1 MEAPQTGVIN
11 KQDVKIAATI
21 SRERAIEASK
31 RATGRILTRFHA
43 VNKESSLCAKN
54 FFVLNIPPALAV
66 ARFRC
71 YNACQHM
78 ADWKQITARIRR
90 ARTGKDPV
98 GQLSNLYE
106 KTRDAMVA
114 FELARYFETAGQN
127 PEAAK
132 WYLAAAERF
141 RRADWKTKAQEAAVR
156 LGAEVSVV
164 DPAHATGDF
173 MLTPPA
179 VADSAPA
186 SPPEEISA
194 AAESSG
200 TAAESEAADE
210 SATPVGESA
219 ESPDKKRRRRGRRGG
234 RNRRKGEAAKTPTAV
249 HASRASEPATPAK
262 GLPSRV
268 FDEPVEPKPS
278 RAGESRAI
286 PSLPVEPI
294 GDPGGPSVRGRSGD
308 PGLSSRLSLLEMQLR
323 RLLTCPPVKLS
334 EADHAPVGPGVFVLT
349 DSDLT
354 SYYYVE
360 ACQTLRIAVG
370 NLLRGGASRRG
381 ADSLKPQLAEHLGIP
396 ESRVTKYL
404 ADHCV
409 VRWLQLDEGASHFA
423 HFVTAVIRPTLNE

>member
-1 MEAPQTGVIN
+1 
-11 KQDVKIAATI
+11 
-21 SRERAIEASK
+21 
-31 RATGRILTRFHA
+31 
-43 VNKESSLCAKN
+43 
-54 FFVLNIPPALAV
+54 
-66 ARFRC
+66 
-71 YNACQHM
+71 M

-98 GQLSNLYE
+98 GQLSNLFE

-114 FELARYFETAGQN
+114 FELARFFETSGQN
-127 PEAAK
+127 LEAAK

-156 LGAEVSVV
+156 LGAEVAPV
-164 DPAHATGDF
+164 DLSTVSPDGQMA
-173 MLTPPA
+173 
-179 VADSAPA
+179 APA
-186 SPPEEISA
+186 A
-194 AAESSG
+194 AALEPSDGDSIEQAESS
-200 TAAESEAADE
+200 AATSESETEATQPNSDAA
-210 SATPVGESA
+210 SA

-234 RNRRKGEAAKTPTAV
+234 RNRRKSGTLKSPGSITTDSDSDSSPAAKIVPAK
-249 HASRASEPATPAK
+249 ASEELA
-262 GLPSRV
+262 
-268 FDEPVEPKPS
+268 EPKPPRVTDS
-278 RAGESRAI
+278 RSI

-294 GDPGGPSVRGRSGD
+294 TDTAGAGLRGRSGD

-323 RLLTCPPVKLS
+323 RLLTCPAVRLND
-334 EADHAPVGPGVFVLT
+334 ADHAPVGPGVFVLT

>member
-1 MEAPQTGVIN
+1 
-11 KQDVKIAATI
+11 
-21 SRERAIEASK
+21 
-31 RATGRILTRFHA
+31 
-43 VNKESSLCAKN
+43 
-54 FFVLNIPPALAV
+54 
-66 ARFRC
+66 
-71 YNACQHM
+71 M

-114 FELARYFETAGQN
+114 FELARYFETTGQN
-127 PEAAK
+127 PDAAK

-156 LGAEVSVV
+156 LGAEVAAA
-164 DPAHATGDF
+164 DPAHSAGDF
-173 MLTPPA
+173 MLTPLP
-179 VADSAPA
+179 VAEAESLPEESAPA
-186 SPPEEISA
+186 SESLAASPESETDTEDASATSA
-194 AAESSG
+194 A
-200 TAAESEAADE
+200 
-210 SATPVGESA
+210 ESA

-234 RNRRKGEAAKTPTAV
+234 RNRRKGEPSKSPSAASPSRTAGPV
-249 HASRASEPATPAK
+249 SPPK

-268 FDEPVEPKPS
+268 FDEPVATRTS
-278 RAGESRAI
+278 RAAENRAV

-294 GDPGGPSVRGRSGD
+294 GDPAGTSVRGRSGD

>member
-1 MEAPQTGVIN
+1 
-11 KQDVKIAATI
+11 
-21 SRERAIEASK
+21 
-31 RATGRILTRFHA
+31 
-43 VNKESSLCAKN
+43 
-54 FFVLNIPPALAV
+54 
-66 ARFRC
+66 
-71 YNACQHM
+71 M

-114 FELARYFETAGQN
+114 FELARYFETTGQN
-127 PEAAK
+127 PDAAK

-156 LGAEVSVV
+156 LGGEVPAV
-164 DPAHATGDF
+164 DPAQVSSDSK
-173 MLTPPA
+173 LTPPLT
-179 VADSAPA
+179 VAESVAEASSEESAEEA
-186 SPPEEISA
+186 SPAPTDASTETEETSLA
-194 AAESSG
+194 AA
-200 TAAESEAADE
+200 
-210 SATPVGESA
+210 GESA
-219 ESPDKKRRRRGRRGG
+219 DSPDKKRRRRGRRGG
-234 RNRRKGEAAKTPTAV
+234 RNRRKGEPAKTGAAVSAATATE
-249 HASRASEPATPAK
+249 SATPAK

-268 FDEPVEPKPS
+268 FDEPSAPRPTRS
-278 RAGESRAI
+278 AASRAI
-286 PSLPVEPI
+286 PQLPVEPI
-294 GDPGGPSVRGRSGD
+294 GDPAGPAVRGRSGD

-334 EADHAPVGPGVFVLT
+334 DADHAPVGPGVFVLT

-360 ACQTLRIAVG
+360 SCQTLRIAVG
-370 NLLRGGASRRG
+370 NLLRGGTSRRG

-396 ESRVTKYL
+396 ETRVTKYL